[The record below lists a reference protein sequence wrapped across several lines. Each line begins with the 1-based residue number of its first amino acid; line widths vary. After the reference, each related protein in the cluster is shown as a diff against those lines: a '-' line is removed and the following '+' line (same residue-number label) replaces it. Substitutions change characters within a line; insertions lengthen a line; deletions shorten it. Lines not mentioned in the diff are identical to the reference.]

1 MGIGLRDQAIGFG
14 IIYGIVVL
22 IFTAC
27 SAFAVDPASQQ
38 LISAVPVAAYV
49 YWSLT
54 RLILGPP
61 PKSRAGRRAGVPAP
75 PGLSRYQLQ
84 LRAVQNAERIHRKR
98 LFNDEEEQ
106 VFNVAIRCVQNCHCR
121 DLVVHGQVS
130 LGEVILARPD
140 DAFRAINSKRVDF
153 LVSDRFGN
161 IKFVIEHRGGGSFIK
176 PEDYE
181 RNAVK
186 HLALQRAGVPIVP
199 TTDLAKAEEIIADA
213 IRVYCV

>member
-1 MGIGLRDQAIGFG
+1 MGMVLRDHAVGFG
-14 IIYGIVVL
+14 IVYGIVVL
-22 IFTAC
+22 ILIAC
-27 SAFAVDPASQQ
+27 SAIAADPVSQQ
-38 LISAVPVAAYV
+38 LISALPVAAYV

-54 RLILGPP
+54 RLILGPS

-75 PGLSRYQLQ
+75 AGLSRYQLQ

-98 LFNDEEEQ
+98 LFNDEEKQ
-106 VFNVAIRCVQNCHCR
+106 VFNAAMRCIRNCHRR

-130 LGEVILARPD
+130 LGEVIFARPD

-161 IKFVIEHRGGGSFIK
+161 IKFVIEHRGGGSFIN

-186 HLALQRAGVPIVP
+186 HMALQRAGIPIVP
-199 TTDLAKAEEIIADA
+199 TTDLAKAEDVIADA
-213 IRVYCV
+213 IRLYCV